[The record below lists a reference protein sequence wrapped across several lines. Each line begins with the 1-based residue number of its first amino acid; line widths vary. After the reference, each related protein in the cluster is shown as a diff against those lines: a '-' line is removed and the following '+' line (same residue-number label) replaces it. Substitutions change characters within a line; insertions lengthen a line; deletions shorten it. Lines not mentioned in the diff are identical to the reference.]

1 MSKKE
6 FLTSG
11 RLMEAVRQLEYD
23 ERYKVCE
30 AFYQIQQEE
39 SCDDSVMCERFPE
52 SFEMI
57 DPSLP
62 ESSFVPLHWA
72 VNDMDNAIYEIDV
85 YDLGLFV
92 RIVERLG
99 EVIKEEKQ

>member
-1 MSKKE
+1 
-6 FLTSG
+6 
-11 RLMEAVRQLEYD
+11 
-23 ERYKVCE
+23 
-30 AFYQIQQEE
+30 
-39 SCDDSVMCERFPE
+39 
-52 SFEMI
+52 MI

-85 YDLGLFV
+85 YDPGLFV